1 MNAKPKNIK
10 SDLKKVDT
18 HSIKSDEYDELP
30 ELTDEMFDRAVY
42 KVGGIEKPTPK
53 RRGPQKTPTKI
64 AIYLR
69 LPHEVVEYFKS
80 EGSGWQTKMGYALK
94 DWIKKHPHSHTH
106 R

>member
-10 SDLKKVDT
+10 SDLKKVDI
-18 HSIKSDEYDELP
+18 HSVKSDEYDELP

-42 KVGGIEKPTPK
+42 KVGGIEKPAPK
-53 RRGPQKTPTKI
+53 RRGPQKAPTKV

-69 LPHEVVEYFKS
+69 LPPEVVDYFKS
-80 EGSGWQTKMGYALK
+80 EGAGWQTKIGHALK
-94 DWIKKHPHSHTH
+94 DWIKKHPHSH